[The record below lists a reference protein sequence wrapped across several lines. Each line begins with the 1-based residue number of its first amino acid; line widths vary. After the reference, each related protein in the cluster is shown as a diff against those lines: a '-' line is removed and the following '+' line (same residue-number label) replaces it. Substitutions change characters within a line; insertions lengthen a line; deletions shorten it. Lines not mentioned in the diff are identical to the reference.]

1 MSERKMY
8 ALLPSDAVRVDE
20 LMSLV
25 NVELEKLGRKKSN
38 RTTILRALIFSA
50 HKITTEDL
58 IKGVTQAQTIA

>member
-1 MSERKMY
+1 MAERKMY
-8 ALLPSDAVRVDE
+8 ALLPSDAARVDE

-25 NVELEKLGRKKSN
+25 NVELEKLGRKKAN

-50 HKITTEDL
+50 NKIAIDDL